1 MSDTMIETQPELPE
15 TAAPSDA
22 TPAAQQFVPD
32 MTVGQAMALHANAR
46 WVFASY
52 HLGGCSHCA
61 ISNEETIEQ
70 VAEGY
75 GVPLD
80 KLLEDLNSLFNEGT
94 TEDVAAAPAAVQE

>member
-1 MSDTMIETQPELPE
+1 MTETTTNAVE
-15 TAAPSDA
+15 TAEARK
-22 TPAAQQFVPD
+22 QFTPD
-32 MTVGQAMALHANAR
+32 MTVGAAMALHPNTR

-61 ISNEETIEQ
+61 ISMEETIGQ

-80 KLLEDLNSLFNEGT
+80 KLMEDLNSLLE
-94 TEDVAAAPAAVQE
+94 

>member
-1 MSDTMIETQPELPE
+1 MTETTTIITSEKRF
-15 TAAPSDA
+15 A
-22 TPAAQQFVPD
+22 PD
-32 MTVGQAMALHANAR
+32 MTVGEAMALHPNAR

-61 ISNEETIEQ
+61 ISTEETIGQ

-80 KLLEDLNSLFNEGT
+80 KLIDDLNSLLAT
-94 TEDVAAAPAAVQE
+94 PA

>member
-1 MSDTMIETQPELPE
+1 MTNTQFHAGL
-15 TAAPSDA
+15 
-22 TPAAQQFVPD
+22 
-32 MTVGQAMALHANAR
+32 TVGEAMALHPNAR

-61 ISNEETIEQ
+61 ISNEETIAQ

-80 KLLEDLNSLFNEGT
+80 KLIEDLNTLFNET
-94 TEDVAAAPAAVQE
+94 PQPAETAQA

>member
-1 MSDTMIETQPELPE
+1 MSETDHATIAPGSAAKELRFS
-15 TAAPSDA
+15 A
-22 TPAAQQFVPD
+22 D
-32 MTVGQAMALHANAR
+32 MTVGQAMSTHPNAR

-61 ISNEETIEQ
+61 ISEEETVAQ

-80 KLLEDLNSLFNEGT
+80 KLIEDLNSLFEG
-94 TEDVAAAPAAVQE
+94 

>member
-1 MSDTMIETQPELPE
+1 MTET
-15 TAAPSDA
+15 TAT
-22 TPAAQQFVPD
+22 TPAPVTTEKRFTKE
-32 MTVGQAMALHANAR
+32 MTVGEAMAMHPNTR

-61 ISNEETIEQ
+61 ISTEETIEQ

-80 KLLEDLNSLFNEGT
+80 KLMVDLNSLLEET
-94 TEDVAAAPAAVQE
+94 A

>member
-1 MSDTMIETQPELPE
+1 MSETIESTEAAATTDTASQ
-15 TAAPSDA
+15 DK
-22 TPAAQQFVPD
+22 QFVKE
-32 MTVGQAMALHANAR
+32 MTVGAAMSTHPNAR

-61 ISNEETIEQ
+61 ISSEETIEQ

-80 KLLEDLNSLFNEGT
+80 KLIDDLNSLLSDEEPAAAEGT
-94 TEDVAAAPAAVQE
+94 ATPV

>member
-1 MSDTMIETQPELPE
+1 MSEATITNAQFRPEL
-15 TAAPSDA
+15 
-22 TPAAQQFVPD
+22 
-32 MTVGQAMALHANAR
+32 TVGEAMALHPNAR

-61 ISNEETIEQ
+61 ISNEETIAQ

-80 KLLEDLNSLFNEGT
+80 KLIDDLNSLFAE
-94 TEDVAAAPAAVQE
+94 AQPAQE

>member
-1 MSDTMIETQPELPE
+1 MNEIEATVAS
-15 TAAPSDA
+15 AA
-22 TPAAQQFVPD
+22 TGGQFNKE
-32 MTVGQAMALHANAR
+32 MTVGEAMNLHPNAR

-80 KLLEDLNSLFNEGT
+80 ALIGDLNSLL
-94 TEDVAAAPAAVQE
+94 TE

>member
-1 MSDTMIETQPELPE
+1 MSEN
-15 TAAPSDA
+15 A
-22 TPAAQQFVPD
+22 TISFNAD
-32 MTVGQAMALHANAR
+32 MTVGEAMNTHPNAR

-80 KLLEDLNSLFNEGT
+80 KLLEDLNALLE
-94 TEDVAAAPAAVQE
+94 AAPANESAPVG

>member
-1 MSDTMIETQPELPE
+1 MTDLI
-15 TAAPSDA
+15 A
-22 TPAAQQFVPD
+22 TEKHSEAG
-32 MTVGQAMALHANAR
+32 MTVGEAMALHPNAR

-61 ISNEETIEQ
+61 ISTEETIGQ

-80 KLLEDLNSLFNEGT
+80 KLLDDLNSLLAT
-94 TEDVAAAPAAVQE
+94 PA

>member
-1 MSDTMIETQPELPE
+1 MTETTTTEKRFMKE
-15 TAAPSDA
+15 
-22 TPAAQQFVPD
+22 
-32 MTVGQAMALHANAR
+32 MTVGEAMSLHPNTR

-61 ISNEETIEQ
+61 ISMEETIEQ

-80 KLLEDLNSLFNEGT
+80 RLMADLNSLMEVT
-94 TEDVAAAPAAVQE
+94 TTDTRSLP

>member
-1 MSDTMIETQPELPE
+1 MNEIET
-15 TAAPSDA
+15 TVASAAA
-22 TPAAQQFVPD
+22 GGQFTKE
-32 MTVGQAMALHANAR
+32 MTVGEAMTLHPNAR

-80 KLLEDLNSLFNEGT
+80 ALIGDLNSLL
-94 TEDVAAAPAAVQE
+94 TE

>member
-1 MSDTMIETQPELPE
+1 MSEISSTTE
-15 TAAPSDA
+15 
-22 TPAAQQFVPD
+22 PAATSGARPFHSD
-32 MTVGQAMALHANAR
+32 MTVGQAMTLHPNAR

-61 ISNEETIEQ
+61 ISEEETIAQ

-80 KLLEDLNSLFNEGT
+80 KLVDDLNSLI
-94 TEDVAAAPAAVQE
+94 TE

>member
-1 MSDTMIETQPELPE
+1 MTEVNE
-15 TAAPSDA
+15 TAAPPES
-22 TPAAQQFVPD
+22 PAEGKEFNKD
-32 MTVGQAMALHANAR
+32 MTVGAAMTLHPNAR

-80 KLLEDLNSLFNEGT
+80 KLVDDLNSLLQTGT
-94 TEDVAAAPAAVQE
+94 EE

>member
-1 MSDTMIETQPELPE
+1 MNETIETSE
-15 TAAPSDA
+15 TAAA
-22 TPAAQQFVPD
+22 PAADKQFTKE
-32 MTVGQAMALHANAR
+32 MTVGAAMATHPNAR

-61 ISNEETIEQ
+61 ISSEETIEQ

-80 KLLEDLNSLFNEGT
+80 KLIDDLNSLL
-94 TEDVAAAPAAVQE
+94 TEEQ

>member
-1 MSDTMIETQPELPE
+1 MTET
-15 TAAPSDA
+15 TATSPAPA
-22 TPAAQQFVPD
+22 TTEKHFAKE
-32 MTVGQAMALHANAR
+32 MTVGEAMALHPNTR

-61 ISNEETIEQ
+61 VSMEETIEQ

-80 KLLEDLNSLFNEGT
+80 KLMADLNALLET
-94 TEDVAAAPAAVQE
+94 TETPSDSATG

>member
-1 MSDTMIETQPELPE
+1 MSDTM
-15 TAAPSDA
+15 TATHDADAAASAPTSDA
-22 TPAAQQFVPD
+22 AAAQQFVAD

-80 KLLEDLNSLFNEGT
+80 KLLEDLNSLFLEGT
-94 TEDVAAAPAAVQE
+94 NTEAAPAAQE

>member
-1 MSDTMIETQPELPE
+1 MTETNETMPAE
-15 TAAPSDA
+15 AAASS
-22 TPAAQQFVPD
+22 QQFTKE
-32 MTVGQAMALHANAR
+32 MTVGQAMSLHPNAR

-80 KLLEDLNSLFNEGT
+80 KLVDDLNSLLQ
-94 TEDVAAAPAAVQE
+94 A

>member
-1 MSDTMIETQPELPE
+1 MTDLI
-15 TAAPSDA
+15 A
-22 TPAAQQFVPD
+22 TEKHFEAG
-32 MTVGQAMALHANAR
+32 MTVGEAMALHPNAR

-61 ISNEETIEQ
+61 ISTEETIGQ

-80 KLLEDLNSLFNEGT
+80 KLLDDLNSLLAT
-94 TEDVAAAPAAVQE
+94 PP

>member
-1 MSDTMIETQPELPE
+1 MSEIDGATAEPAGTATAETRF
-15 TAAPSDA
+15 TA
-22 TPAAQQFVPD
+22 D
-32 MTVGQAMALHANAR
+32 MTVGQAMATHPNVR

-61 ISNEETIEQ
+61 ISEEETVGQ

-80 KLLEDLNSLFNEGT
+80 KLLEDLNSLFN
-94 TEDVAAAPAAVQE
+94 A